1 MPTEKIV
8 NYTNEMVEVL
18 LANVPFNH
26 EKAKEFALT
35 LGRNSQ
41 SIVAKLKRLE
51 ADETV
56 KGERPFYIA
65 KDAYVPKTGKP
76 VEKKSDIVK
85 NIEVLLGVANDVF
98 KGLDKAAKAPL
109 EKVRDAITSLYHDV
123 DRLGELHQ
131 MECDRIHAA
140 NEAAKAVEAE
150 AAADRQDVEDDA
162 NDMEEAEAISEK
174 QAEAA
179 DDLQK
184 AGTLVTEDRDRQ
196 DAECGGYAK
205 YGDHVTKEAIEG

>member
-1 MPTEKIV
+1 MENFNMPTEKIV
-8 NYTNEMVEVL
+8 NYTDDMVKVL
-18 LANVPFNH
+18 LAHVPFNH
-26 EKAKEFALT
+26 EKAKEFSVT
-35 LGRNSQ
+35 LGRGTQ

-65 KDAYVPKTGKP
+65 KEAYVPKTGKP

-140 NEAAKAVEAE
+140 NEAAE

-179 DDLQK
+179 DDLEK
-184 AGTLVTEDRDRQ
+184 ANDLVKEDRDRQ
-196 DAECGGYAK
+196 DAECGGYA
-205 YGDHVTKEAIEG
+205 DDVTKGSIEG